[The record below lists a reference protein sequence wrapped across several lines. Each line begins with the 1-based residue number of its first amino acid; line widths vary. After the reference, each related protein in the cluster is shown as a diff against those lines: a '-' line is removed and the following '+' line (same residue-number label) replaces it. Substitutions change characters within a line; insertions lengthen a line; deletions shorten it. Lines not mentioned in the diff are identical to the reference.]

1 MPVWIHTSVQD
12 SDDMNSIRGHRVI
25 DSVTAYKQH
34 EAPLAHVVASH
45 PNLGM
50 IRKLPDVA
58 AQLI

>member
-1 MPVWIHTSVQD
+1 
-12 SDDMNSIRGHRVI
+12 MNRIRGHRVI

-50 IRKLPDVA
+50 IRKLPDAA